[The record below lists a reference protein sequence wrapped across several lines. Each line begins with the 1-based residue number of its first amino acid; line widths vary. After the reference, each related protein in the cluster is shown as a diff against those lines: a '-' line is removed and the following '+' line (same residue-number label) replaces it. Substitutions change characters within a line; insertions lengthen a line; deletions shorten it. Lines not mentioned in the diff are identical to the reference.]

1 MNNIHE
7 RGFRI
12 FYDDH
17 SSSCFEFLM
26 TKNEPTLHQPNVNV
40 LMKEIY
46 KLENDIYPSIIDDMQ
61 NKQ

>member
-1 MNNIHE
+1 MA
-7 RGFRI
+7 
-12 FYDDH
+12 
-17 SSSCFEFLM
+17 
-26 TKNEPTLHQPNVNV
+26 KNEPTIHQPNVNV